1 MCVNPPRQI
10 LLERS
15 ASFEPCPTNSNLR
28 HCMDVRISSPMSL
41 PQRKTQ
47 AASICTHSRGKCT
60 TYSQSR
66 RVSRPQTSSKRQL
79 CSISHEPSPKSPK
92 TICEQVNMRC
102 GGTDLP
108 STRVLTPRGPIS
120 VCHEGDRKMKHRPPP
135 DGAVSI
141 LCGDTDKTSPGRRVL
156 PEGAWPEPRFTCS
169 AFLLFSLLGFVR
181 HSIFRSPLLSQQRY
195 WVPSSST
202 NRTGNTSRCRRGTGK
217 E

>member
-1 MCVNPPRQI
+1 MPDKQQLASPHGRADQLADVAPTAQDAGCQHLHSLSRKMHDILTVAPCV
-10 LLERS
+10 
-15 ASFEPCPTNSNLR
+15 ASTNEFQTPVVQYFAR
-28 HCMDVRISSPMSL
+28 
-41 PQRKTQ
+41 
-47 AASICTHSRGKCT
+47 A
-60 TYSQSR
+60 QSK
-66 RVSRPQTSSKRQL
+66 QKR
-79 CSISHEPSPKSPK
+79 
-92 TICEQVNMRC
+92 EQVNMRC